1 MKLKKFEITALL
13 IAAAALVFTFG
24 FFVGRGGRGGEVVIE
39 SSAGVYE
46 PSDYIDKTK
55 EETTEAA
62 EVPADVVVIDINSAT
77 AAQLES
83 LPGIGETLGKRI
95 IQYREKIGRFTAI
108 EEITNVEGIG
118 SKKFEAIKDCIT
130 VK

>member
-24 FFVGRGGRGGEVVIE
+24 FFVGRGDRGGEVVIE
-39 SSAGVYE
+39 GSAGVYE
-46 PSDYIDKTK
+46 PSDYIDKTE
-55 EETTEAA
+55 EETTESA
-62 EVPADVVVIDINSAT
+62 EVPADNVVIDINSAT
-77 AAQLES
+77 VAQLES

-95 IQYREKIGRFTAI
+95 IEYREKIGGFTAI

-118 SKKFEAIKDCIT
+118 GKKFEAIKDCIT